1 MIGEWDTSRDF
12 SSLFSFPFKSLQSDE
27 ETDSNK
33 EEEQLTIGG
42 KEQAGSR
49 KRQWLS
55 LGLSFATSFLLPCDV
70 LLKLKEQVE
79 TGSSVCV

>member
-1 MIGEWDTSRDF
+1 MTGEWDTSRDF
-12 SSLFSFPFKSLQSDE
+12 SSLFSFPFKSVQSDE

-49 KRQWLS
+49 KRQ
-55 LGLSFATSFLLPCDV
+55 
-70 LLKLKEQVE
+70 
-79 TGSSVCV
+79 